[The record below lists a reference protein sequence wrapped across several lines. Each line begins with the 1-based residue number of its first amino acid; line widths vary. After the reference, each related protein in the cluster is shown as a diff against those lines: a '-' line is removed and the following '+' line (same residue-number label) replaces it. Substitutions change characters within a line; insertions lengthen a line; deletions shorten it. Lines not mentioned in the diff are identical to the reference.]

1 VKIRIHHYTLQ
12 PGPDPARAARTA
24 HHGALLKVEFDN
36 DTTGYA
42 DLHPWEEFGHSP
54 LSEHLTSLKIE
65 TPTPLANLA
74 LRHARTDA
82 AARRAGVSLFD
93 GLPEVR
99 SHALFTDWTNAPRSV
114 FERCAAEG
122 YTAAKLKIGQNPERE
137 AEALNQLAD
146 LPLRWRLDANASF
159 TTGGA
164 SIDHFRSALHPSI
177 HQNIEFLEDPF
188 PYNPAAWAE
197 LSSHAKLPL
206 ALDWEL
212 PAPAARMTL
221 RHPTATG
228 TSTTA
233 TSTMPP
239 WPGAQ
244 ILVIKPASQDAFPL
258 ALAAAHAGME
268 LVVTH
273 SMDHPLGQSVALWT
287 AMRLR
292 QRHGDLVRDGGL
304 QATGL
309 YQPDNFTTQLQTA
322 GPRTIPPPGTGFG
335 FDELLAQLPWALLH

>member
-1 VKIRIHHYTLQ
+1 VKIRVHHYTLQ

-24 HHGALLKVEFDN
+24 RHGTLLKVEFDN

-54 LSEHLTSLKIE
+54 LSEHLASLKTE
-65 TPTPLANLA
+65 TPTSLANLA

-82 AARRAGVSLFD
+82 AARKAGVSLFD

-99 SHALFTDWTNAPRSV
+99 SHTLYTDWTQAPRTT
-114 FERCAAEG
+114 FEQCLADG
-122 YTAAKLKIGQNPERE
+122 YTAAKLKIGKDPERE

-146 LPLRWRLDANASF
+146 LPLRWRLDANASKD
-159 TTGGA
+159 A
-164 SIDHFRSALHPSI
+164 IRILDELHPGVRK
-177 HQNIEFLEDPF
+177 NIEFLEDPI
-188 PYNPAAWAE
+188 PYDPGTWSE
-197 LSSHAKLPL
+197 LSTHAKLPL
-206 ALDWEL
+206 ALDWQL

-228 TSTTA
+228 SSNITA
-233 TSTMPP
+233 PTMPP

-258 ALAAAHAGME
+258 ALAAAHAGMQI
-268 LVVTH
+268 VVTH

-309 YQPDNFTTQLQTA
+309 YQPDNFTAQLQTA

-335 FDELLAQLPWALLH
+335 FDELLTQLPWALLH

>member
-1 VKIRIHHYTLQ
+1 MKISTHHYTLQ
-12 PGPDPARAARTA
+12 PGPDPARAARTPR
-24 HHGALLKVEFDN
+24 HGALLKVEFDN

-42 DLHPWEEFGHSP
+42 DLHPWEAFGHSP
-54 LSEHLTSLKIE
+54 LSEHLASLKTE

-82 AARRAGVSLFD
+82 AARKAGASLFD
-93 GLPEVR
+93 GLPEIR
-99 SHALFTDWTNAPRSV
+99 SHALFTDWTGAPRSA
-114 FERCAAEG
+114 FEQCLAAG
-122 YTAAKLKIGQNPERE
+122 YTTAKLKIGRDPERE

-146 LPLRWRLDANASF
+146 LPLRWRLDANASL
-159 TTGGA
+159 TTGGGDA
-164 SIDHFRSALHPSI
+164 AATSCSAAVPGGESIDHFLSALHPSI
-177 HQNIEFLEDPF
+177 RQNLEFLEDPI
-188 PYNPAAWAE
+188 PYDPTAWSA
-197 LSSHAKLPL
+197 LCSQAKLPL
-206 ALDWEL
+206 ALDWQL
-212 PAPAARMTL
+212 PATP
-221 RHPTATG
+221 
-228 TSTTA
+228 
-233 TSTMPP
+233 PP

-268 LVVTH
+268 IIVTH

-335 FDELLAQLPWALLH
+335 FDDLLAEIPWALLH